1 MLKKMDFIVD
11 FYLTVRIKITTR
23 MNDILPIRGPLS
35 ILSRKGW
42 TMELKKR
49 AKWAIEYVAKENG
62 HSDAAI
68 AKRIG
73 SRTDTVRRYRSEQ
86 AAPKARFIKRFCSA
100 FGFSEDW
107 FAKGEGDPF
116 FEASLG
122 ASENVEI
129 AGSEDT
135 ADELKR
141 KGRPEVSLKDAEVL
155 PESGENRPLQ
165 TETKPMDN
173 LSWPDNLENAR
184 WGLHSERN
192 DIAWIDAEISLQK
205 LALFAGIKIDR
216 SWIVNLA
223 HVIGVA
229 AWKINLSILKK
240 QIDEGLLEKIEA
252 CGFGRSD
259 WVVEKKPGRPEG
271 NMPGESGD
279 NAELMKMAREILH
292 SGTIHATSLAMNI
305 VSLKAALSGN
315 PAGDSVGRES
325 AVYTSAARTGC
336 WDNTSL
342 IG

>member
-1 MLKKMDFIVD
+1 
-11 FYLTVRIKITTR
+11 
-23 MNDILPIRGPLS
+23 
-35 ILSRKGW
+35 
-42 TMELKKR
+42 MELKER
-49 AKWAIEYVAKENG
+49 AKWAIAYVAKENG

-86 AAPKARFIKRFCSA
+86 AVPKAGFIKRFCSTY
-100 FGFSEDW
+100 GFSEDW

-116 FEASLG
+116 FETSLK
-122 ASENVEI
+122 ASETVN
-129 AGSEDT
+129 
-135 ADELKR
+135 
-141 KGRPEVSLKDAEVL
+141 L
-155 PESGENRPLQ
+155 PE
-165 TETKPMDN
+165 
-173 LSWPDNLENAR
+173 PDNMEKAR

-192 DIAWIDAEISLQK
+192 NIAWIDAEISLQK

-252 CGFGRSD
+252 CGFGRSA

-271 NMPGESGD
+271 NMALESGD

-315 PAGDSVGRES
+315 PAGDSVERAS
-325 AVYTSAARTGC
+325 AIDTSAARTGC
-336 WDNTSL
+336 WDNTLL